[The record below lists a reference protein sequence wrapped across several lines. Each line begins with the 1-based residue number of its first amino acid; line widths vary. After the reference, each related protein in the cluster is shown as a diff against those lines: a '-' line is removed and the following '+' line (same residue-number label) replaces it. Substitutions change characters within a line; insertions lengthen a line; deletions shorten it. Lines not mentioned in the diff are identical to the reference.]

1 MISNYP
7 ISVADTSN
15 VEKIYGTYMAS
26 IKGKLTSSNPSP
38 VIKDGICIPS
48 KIYKNNSNIDLCI
61 GVFYTNGVAFLV
73 FIDIQVKYR
82 SIIHIISHYE
92 EECF

>member
-1 MISNYP
+1 
-7 ISVADTSN
+7 
-15 VEKIYGTYMAS
+15 MAS
-26 IKGKLTSSNPSP
+26 LKRKSKINKPRPL
-38 VIKDGICIPS
+38 IKDDIPIPS